1 MKEMYFFRDFKRFT
15 GGHLKVWDYYN
26 HVKDSDCF
34 IPYIYFSKG
43 SLMDESNLWRNE
55 KRNVLENWNP
65 TKANCLFIG
74 GMDWLSLPE
83 PNRKNWP
90 KPIIN
95 LVQHVRHAQSGTPL
109 YEFLSNHAIR
119 ICVSQEVADSILAT
133 GKVNG
138 PVFTIPNGIDYSFIT
153 RNNLANS
160 NKDVDLLIVGL
171 KNPSMAKELVTAC
184 KDLPVTIRC
193 LTEIIPRLDF
203 IRALAGS
210 RIAVLLPHI
219 TEGFYLPAIEG
230 MASKTLV
237 ICPDCIGNRSFC
249 HDKYNCIIPPYS
261 VSEILETIL
270 RTLKLSD
277 LEFNNY
283 ILRAHDTVLKHN
295 IEQEQQLFYKILQQL
310 ESLWN

>member
-203 IRALAGS
+203 MRALAGS

-230 MASKTLV
+230 MAMKTIV

-249 HDKYNCIIPPYS
+249 INGENCIMPAYTLNGIFS
-261 VSEILETIL
+261 AINTALAMNSTELNHIQNSAKATSKLHNLDRERCKFFEILANV
-270 RTLKLSD
+270 S
-277 LEFNNY
+277 
-283 ILRAHDTVLKHN
+283 
-295 IEQEQQLFYKILQQL
+295 
-310 ESLWN
+310 SMG